1 MNTPNPLVPQGSLER
16 QSQGKSTARIAI
28 FTIISIHAVFFAG
41 LLMQGCRRDE
51 SKTPLKS
58 AEVNTNQN
66 ALPAIADPGYYTPTQ
81 EIASTSGTT
90 APGTSTPVP
99 PAFGEAGNTTFPPA
113 TTSESPLI
121 EGKTYSI
128 VKGDTLAKIA
138 NSQGVSLK
146 ALLQA
151 NPTVDSS
158 HLKIGQKIQIPAP
171 TPQSP
176 GGLGLKEPSK
186 SEAVGGTGNVYTVKA
201 GETLTKIAK
210 QHGTTSKA
218 IRAANNLKTDRLVVG
233 QKLKLPA
240 PQPGGAS
247 TDAAK
252 TSSVPKL
259 SAKSSSRT
267 SSVPSSM
274 GSTNLQ

>member
-16 QSQGKSTARIAI
+16 QSKGKSTARIAI

-51 SKTPLKS
+51 NKTPAKS

-66 ALPAIADPGYYTPTQ
+66 SLPPIADPGYYTPTQ
-81 EIASTSGTT
+81 EVASTSGT
-90 APGTSTPVP
+90 APSPTPAPVP
-99 PAFGEAGNTTFPPA
+99 PVAGDVGTTTLPPA
-113 TTSESPLI
+113 TTSESPLV
-121 EGKTYSI
+121 EGKTYSV

-138 NSQGVSLK
+138 TSQGISLK
-146 ALLQA
+146 ALVQA

-171 TPQSP
+171 APQSP

-201 GETLTKIAK
+201 GETLTRIAK
-210 QHGTTSKA
+210 QHGTTAKA
-218 IRAANNLKTDRLVVG
+218 IRTANNLKTDRLVVG

-240 PQPGGAS
+240 PQPS
-247 TDAAK
+247 TDTAK

-259 SAKSSSRT
+259 SAKSSGRT
-267 SSVPSSM
+267 SAVPSSM
-274 GSTNLQ
+274 GATNLQ